1 MAFSEHLNSIQ
12 ALLAGS
18 VGPLSADEVRRQIG
32 ERSISLATV
41 YRVLK
46 QGVEAQAFREIPF
59 AQGPS
64 RYETADREHHHHF
77 LCGHCDRVFDLPG
90 CSLGMGSMTPANFEV
105 LEHEVLLRGIC
116 AECRSSK

>member
-1 MAFSEHLNSIQ
+1 MSSSEHLHSIQ
-12 ALLAGS
+12 TLLAGS

-46 QGVEAQAFREIPF
+46 QGVEAQVFREIPF

-77 LCGHCDRVFDLPG
+77 LCESCDRAFDLPG
-90 CSLGMGSMTPANFEV
+90 CSMMTPAIPANFEV